1 MLVVDLV
8 SEERPVRGVVH
19 WVRDMLSLS
28 SFFCLVVGVVV
39 VGDVVVYRISWIV
52 IGRM

>member
-19 WVRDMLSLS
+19 WVRDILSLL
-28 SFFCLVVGVVV
+28 SFLCSVVV
-39 VGDVVVYRISWIV
+39 VVAAVVVYRISGIA

>member
-19 WVRDMLSLS
+19 WVRDIFLLS
-28 SFFCLVVGVVV
+28 SLFCLVVGVVV
-39 VGDVVVYRISWIV
+39 VYRISGIA